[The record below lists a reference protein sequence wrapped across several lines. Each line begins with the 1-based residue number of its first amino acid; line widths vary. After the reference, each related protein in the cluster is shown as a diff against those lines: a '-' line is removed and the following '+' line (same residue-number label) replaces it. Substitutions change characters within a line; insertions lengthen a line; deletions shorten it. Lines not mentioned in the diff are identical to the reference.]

1 MEISEVIFR
10 SENIGRLI
18 PNSKV
23 QLSWKLQVG
32 SNLHDFMMTFS
43 HLSQVCRLWI
53 DGKKVFDLTRLQVS
67 IWLIE
72 LHGIYFSFESRN
84 SCAAPFA
91 LLANGRPVITQND
104 PEEPNSKL
112 LGAKSNPYALLTAS
126 DTPNMTINRGLQPRS
141 QAQSQSSTCLCAPFL
156 GSVSTGRQ
164 RQVETRAHRRA
175 DSAMPRSLQLQ
186 EKGSKMNPNP
196 SELLDVTR
204 ELILPPPKAVS
215 TNYLNYEL
223 TSERLS
229 SGDPLYSRQGSRP
242 FNILEIPE
250 PLTINSDIHRNGL
263 ISNRLLFTPG
273 ARYPQ
278 ESAPYSRARSLNPI
292 KETDSQASDQS
303 NLSALTDQFDR
314 FGSKVFSFH
323 PIAELKSR
331 MSVLES
337 VYGRRA

>member
-1 MEISEVIFR
+1 METSEVVFR
-10 SENIGRLI
+10 SENIGKLI
-18 PNSKV
+18 PNSKIK
-23 QLSWKLQVG
+23 LSWKFQIG
-32 SNLHDFMMTFS
+32 SNLHNFLMTFS
-43 HLSQVCRLWI
+43 HFSQVCRFWI
-53 DGKKVFDLTRLQVS
+53 DGRKVFDLTRLQVS
-67 IWLIE
+67 IWGVKLD
-72 LHGIYFSFESRN
+72 GIYFSFESRN

-91 LLANGRPVITQND
+91 LLANGRPVVTQTD
-104 PEEPNSKL
+104 PEELNSKL

-126 DTPNMTINRGLQPRS
+126 DTPNMTVNRGLQPRS
-141 QAQSQSSTCLCAPFL
+141 QAQFQSSTCLCAPFL
-156 GSVSTGRQ
+156 GSISTGRQ
-164 RQVETRAHRRA
+164 RQGETRAHRRA
-175 DSAMPRSLQLQ
+175 DSAVPRSLQLQ
-186 EKGSKMNPNP
+186 EKGSKIIPNP

-229 SGDPLYSRQGSRP
+229 SGDALYSRQGSQP

-273 ARYPQ
+273 AKYPQ

-292 KETDSQASDQS
+292 KETESQASDQS
-303 NLSALTDQFDR
+303 NLSVLTDQFDR
-314 FGSKVFSFH
+314 LGSKVFSYH
-323 PIAELKSR
+323 PIAELRSRKS
-331 MSVLES
+331 VIES